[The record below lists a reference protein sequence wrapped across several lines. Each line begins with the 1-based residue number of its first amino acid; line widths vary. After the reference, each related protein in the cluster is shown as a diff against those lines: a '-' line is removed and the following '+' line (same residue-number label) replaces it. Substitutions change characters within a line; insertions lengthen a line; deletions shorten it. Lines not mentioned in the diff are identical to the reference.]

1 MEIVLYPEMFVN
13 NRYTVTYGNREALF
27 TIIDEEFAGNNHL
40 GRINR
45 ITVLVREF
53 STAGKETGAVFCTT
67 VIVMAD
73 GIVGVRSDDSALKGK
88 LFTHENMEQCVV
100 TLYSEEQ

>member
-1 MEIVLYPEMFVN
+1 MEIVLHPEMFVN

-53 STAGKETGAVFCTT
+53 NLTGKEAGAAFCTT
-67 VIVMAD
+67 VIGIAD
-73 GIVGVRSDDSALKGK
+73 GIVGIRSDDSALKGK
-88 LFTHENMEQCVV
+88 LLTHENMEQCVI
-100 TLYSEEQ
+100 TLYEYE

>member
-1 MEIVLYPEMFVN
+1 MEIVLRPEMFVN
-13 NRYTVTYGNREALF
+13 NRYTIAYGNREALF

-53 STAGKETGAVFCTT
+53 STLGEETDAVLCTT
-67 VIVMAD
+67 VIGLGD
-73 GIVGVRSDDSALKGK
+73 GIVGVRSDDPALKGK
-88 LFTHENMEQCVV
+88 LLTHENMEQCVV
-100 TLYSEEQ
+100 ELYEDA